1 MVLINCVGEKVVSIY
16 SPINVVV
23 LYSFLNLVYW
33 LEFFFG
39 DFIPKEIRRK
49 LAVFF
54 LILCVPLCIIGLG
67 LLDRND
73 DSAGLVGIIFI
84 IMAFLFLELGIG
96 LLHNN
101 MSQYGVIKGLF
112 LLSNNS
118 EDLADKQKTQKIY
131 CPKCS
136 QLLNVPFEYSGIV
149 SCPPCQEMINLK
161 DGLIITDES
170 DENTLIEKSEVQNDV
185 IDLVTDG
192 LIFDNKVIH
201 GNNISTLLD
210 DIINND
216 IRIDRSKLSVGF
228 SIFGVITGL
237 ISIFYFFSALS
248 GEYFD
253 FSRLFSSC
261 CIFVPIS
268 IFFTRL
274 GFSMSK
280 SPPDVVLS
288 ADSEYNEDNQDNSS
302 MVKTFQSMA
311 QYFSLGLLSVVIII
325 CFLIFIFISYII
337 YLMLEDSGFFL

>member
-1 MVLINCVGEKVVSIY
+1 M
-16 SPINVVV
+16 V
-23 LYSFLNLVYW
+23 LYSLFNLVYW
-33 LEFFFG
+33 LEFLFG
-39 DFIPKEIRRK
+39 DFIPKKIRRK
-49 LAVFF
+49 LALFF
-54 LILCVPLCIIGLG
+54 LILCVPMCIIGFS

-73 DSAGLVGIIFI
+73 NTADFLGIIFFI
-84 IMAFLFLELGIG
+84 IALLFLELGIG

-112 LLSNNS
+112 LLSNKS

-131 CPKCS
+131 CPKCI

-170 DENTLIEKSEVQNDV
+170 DENTLIEKSEVQIDV
-185 IDLVTDG
+185 IDLVTDS
-192 LIFDNKVIH
+192 LIYDSKVIH

-228 SIFGVITGL
+228 SIFGVIIGL
-237 ISIFYFFSALS
+237 LSILYFFSAFS
-248 GEYFD
+248 GEYVD
-253 FSRLFSSC
+253 SSRLFSSC

-280 SPPDVVLS
+280 SPPDVVLN
-288 ADSEYNEDNQDNSS
+288 ADSVYNEDNQDNSS

>member
-1 MVLINCVGEKVVSIY
+1 M
-16 SPINVVV
+16 V
-23 LYSFLNLVYW
+23 LYSLFNLVYW
-33 LEFFFG
+33 LEFLFG
-39 DFIPKEIRRK
+39 DFIPKKIRRK
-49 LAVFF
+49 LALFF
-54 LILCVPLCIIGLG
+54 LILCVPMCIIGFS

-73 DSAGLVGIIFI
+73 NTADFLGIIFFI
-84 IMAFLFLELGIG
+84 IALLFLELGIG

-112 LLSNNS
+112 LLSNKS
-118 EDLADKQKTQKIY
+118 ENLADKQKTQKIY
-131 CPKCS
+131 CPKCI

-170 DENTLIEKSEVQNDV
+170 DENTLIEKSEVQIDV
-185 IDLVTDG
+185 IDLVTDS
-192 LIFDNKVIH
+192 LIYDSKVIH

-228 SIFGVITGL
+228 SIFGVIIGL
-237 ISIFYFFSALS
+237 LSILYFFSAFS
-248 GEYFD
+248 GEYVD
-253 FSRLFSSC
+253 SSRLFSSC

-280 SPPDVVLS
+280 SPPDVVLT

>member
-1 MVLINCVGEKVVSIY
+1 
-16 SPINVVV
+16 
-23 LYSFLNLVYW
+23 
-33 LEFFFG
+33 
-39 DFIPKEIRRK
+39 
-49 LAVFF
+49 
-54 LILCVPLCIIGLG
+54 
-67 LLDRND
+67 
-73 DSAGLVGIIFI
+73 
-84 IMAFLFLELGIG
+84 
-96 LLHNN
+96 
-101 MSQYGVIKGLF
+101 
-112 LLSNNS
+112 
-118 EDLADKQKTQKIY
+118 
-131 CPKCS
+131 
-136 QLLNVPFEYSGIV
+136 
-149 SCPPCQEMINLK
+149 MINLK

-170 DENTLIEKSEVQNDV
+170 DENTLIEKSEVQIDV
-185 IDLVTDG
+185 IDLVTDS
-192 LIFDNKVIH
+192 LIYDSKVIH

-228 SIFGVITGL
+228 SIFGVIIGL
-237 ISIFYFFSALS
+237 LSILYFFFSFS
-248 GEYFD
+248 GEYVD
-253 FSRLFSSC
+253 SSRLFSSC

-280 SPPDVVLS
+280 SPPDVVLT

>member
-1 MVLINCVGEKVVSIY
+1 M
-16 SPINVVV
+16 V
-23 LYSFLNLVYW
+23 LYSLFNLVYW
-33 LEFFFG
+33 LEFLFG
-39 DFIPKEIRRK
+39 DFIPKNIRRK
-49 LAVFF
+49 LALFF
-54 LILCVPLCIIGLG
+54 LILCVPMCIIGFS

-73 DSAGLVGIIFI
+73 NTADFLGIIFFI
-84 IMAFLFLELGIG
+84 IALLFLELGIG

-112 LLSNNS
+112 LLSNKS

-131 CPKCS
+131 CPKCI

-170 DENTLIEKSEVQNDV
+170 DENTLIEKSEVQIDV
-185 IDLVTDG
+185 IDLVTDS
-192 LIFDNKVIH
+192 LIYDSKVIH

-228 SIFGVITGL
+228 SIFGVIIGL
-237 ISIFYFFSALS
+237 LSILYFFSAFS
-248 GEYFD
+248 GEYVD
-253 FSRLFSSC
+253 SSRLFSSC

-280 SPPDVVLS
+280 SPPDVVLT
-288 ADSEYNEDNQDNSS
+288 ADSEYNEDNQDNYS

>member
-1 MVLINCVGEKVVSIY
+1 M
-16 SPINVVV
+16 V
-23 LYSFLNLVYW
+23 LYSLFNLVYW
-33 LEFFFG
+33 LEFLFG
-39 DFIPKEIRRK
+39 DFIPKKIRRK
-49 LAVFF
+49 LALFF
-54 LILCVPLCIIGLG
+54 LMLCVPMCIIGFS

-73 DSAGLVGIIFI
+73 NTADFLGIIFFI
-84 IMAFLFLELGIG
+84 IALLFLELGIG

-112 LLSNNS
+112 LLSNKS
-118 EDLADKQKTQKIY
+118 ENLADKQKTQKIY

-136 QLLNVPFEYSGIV
+136 QLLNVPLEYSGIV

-170 DENTLIEKSEVQNDV
+170 DENTLIEKSEVQIDV
-185 IDLVTDG
+185 IDLVTDS
-192 LIFDNKVIH
+192 LIYDSKVIH

-228 SIFGVITGL
+228 SIFGVIIGL
-237 ISIFYFFSALS
+237 LSILYFFSAFS
-248 GEYFD
+248 GEYVD
-253 FSRLFSSC
+253 SSRLFSSC

-280 SPPDVVLS
+280 SPPDVVLT

>member
-1 MVLINCVGEKVVSIY
+1 M
-16 SPINVVV
+16 V
-23 LYSFLNLVYW
+23 LYSLFNLVYW
-33 LEFFFG
+33 LEFLFG
-39 DFIPKEIRRK
+39 DFIPKKIRRK
-49 LAVFF
+49 LALFF
-54 LILCVPLCIIGLG
+54 LMLCVPMCIIGFS

-73 DSAGLVGIIFI
+73 NTADFLGIIFFI
-84 IMAFLFLELGIG
+84 IALLFLELGIG

-112 LLSNNS
+112 LLSNKS

-131 CPKCS
+131 CPKCI

-170 DENTLIEKSEVQNDV
+170 DENTLIEKSEVQIDV
-185 IDLVTDG
+185 IDLVTDS
-192 LIFDNKVIH
+192 LIYDSKVIH

-228 SIFGVITGL
+228 SIFGVTIGL
-237 ISIFYFFSALS
+237 LSILYFFSAFS
-248 GEYFD
+248 GEYVD
-253 FSRLFSSC
+253 SSRLFSSC
-261 CIFVPIS
+261 CISVPIS

-280 SPPDVVLS
+280 SPPDVVLT

>member
-1 MVLINCVGEKVVSIY
+1 MAWYGL
-16 SPINVVV
+16 
-23 LYSFLNLVYW
+23 FNLVFW

-49 LAVFF
+49 LALFF
-54 LILCVPLCIIGLG
+54 LILCVPMCIIGFS

-73 DSAGLVGIIFI
+73 NTADFLGIIFFI
-84 IMAFLFLELGIG
+84 IALLFLELGIG

-112 LLSNNS
+112 LLSNKS

-131 CPKCS
+131 CPKCI

-170 DENTLIEKSEVQNDV
+170 DENTLIEKSEVQIDA
-185 IDLVTDG
+185 IDLVTDS
-192 LIFDNKVIH
+192 LIYDSKVIH

-228 SIFGVITGL
+228 SIFGVIIGL
-237 ISIFYFFSALS
+237 LSILYFFSAFS
-248 GEYFD
+248 GEYVD
-253 FSRLFSSC
+253 SSRLFSSC

-280 SPPDVVLS
+280 SPLDVVLS
-288 ADSEYNEDNQDNSS
+288 ADSEYNADNQDNFS

>member
-1 MVLINCVGEKVVSIY
+1 M
-16 SPINVVV
+16 V
-23 LYSFLNLVYW
+23 LYSLFNLVYW
-33 LEFFFG
+33 LEFLFG
-39 DFIPKEIRRK
+39 DFIPKKIRRK
-49 LAVFF
+49 LALFF
-54 LILCVPLCIIGLG
+54 LILCVPMCIIGFS

-73 DSAGLVGIIFI
+73 NTADFLGIIFFI
-84 IMAFLFLELGIG
+84 IALLFLELGIG

-112 LLSNNS
+112 LLSNKS

-131 CPKCS
+131 CPKCI

-170 DENTLIEKSEVQNDV
+170 DENTLIEKSEVQIDV
-185 IDLVTDG
+185 IDLVTDS
-192 LIFDNKVIH
+192 LIYDSKVIH

-228 SIFGVITGL
+228 SIFGVIIGL
-237 ISIFYFFSALS
+237 LSILYFFSAFS
-248 GEYFD
+248 GEYVD
-253 FSRLFSSC
+253 SSRLFSSC

-280 SPPDVVLS
+280 SPPDIVLT

>member
-1 MVLINCVGEKVVSIY
+1 M
-16 SPINVVV
+16 V
-23 LYSFLNLVYW
+23 LYSLFNLVYW
-33 LEFFFG
+33 LEFLFG
-39 DFIPKEIRRK
+39 DFIPKKIRRK
-49 LAVFF
+49 LALFF
-54 LILCVPLCIIGLG
+54 LMLCVPMCIIGFS

-73 DSAGLVGIIFI
+73 NTADFLGIIFFI
-84 IMAFLFLELGIG
+84 IALLFLELGIG

-112 LLSNNS
+112 LLSNKS
-118 EDLADKQKTQKIY
+118 ENLADKQKTQKIY

-161 DGLIITDES
+161 DGLIITDEY
-170 DENTLIEKSEVQNDV
+170 DENTLIEKSEHQIDA
-185 IDLVTDG
+185 IDLVTDS

-201 GNNISTLLD
+201 GNNISTILD
-210 DIINND
+210 DLINND
-216 IRIDRSKLSVGF
+216 VRIDRSKLSVGF
-228 SIFGVITGL
+228 SIFGVIIGL
-237 ISIFYFFSALS
+237 LSIFYFFSAFS

-288 ADSEYNEDNQDNSS
+288 VDSEYKEDNQDNSS
-302 MVKTFQSMA
+302 MVETFQSMA

-325 CFLIFIFISYII
+325 CILIFIFISYII

>member
-1 MVLINCVGEKVVSIY
+1 M
-16 SPINVVV
+16 V
-23 LYSFLNLVYW
+23 LYSLFNLVYW
-33 LEFFFG
+33 LEFLFG
-39 DFIPKEIRRK
+39 DFIPKKIRRK
-49 LAVFF
+49 LALFF
-54 LILCVPLCIIGLG
+54 LILCVPMCIIGFS

-73 DSAGLVGIIFI
+73 NTADFLGIIFFI
-84 IMAFLFLELGIG
+84 IALLFLELGIG

-112 LLSNNS
+112 LLSNKS

-131 CPKCS
+131 CPKCI

-170 DENTLIEKSEVQNDV
+170 DENTLIEKSEVQVDV
-185 IDLVTDG
+185 IDLVTDS
-192 LIFDNKVIH
+192 LIYDSKVIH

-228 SIFGVITGL
+228 SIFGVIIGL
-237 ISIFYFFSALS
+237 LSILYFFSAFS
-248 GEYFD
+248 GEYVD
-253 FSRLFSSC
+253 SSRLFSSC

-280 SPPDVVLS
+280 SPPDVVLT
-288 ADSEYNEDNQDNSS
+288 ADSEYNEDNRDNSS

>member
-1 MVLINCVGEKVVSIY
+1 MVWYSLI
-16 SPINVVV
+16 
-23 LYSFLNLVYW
+23 NLVYW

-39 DFIPKEIRRK
+39 DFIPKKIRRK
-49 LAVFF
+49 LALLF
-54 LILCVPLCIIGLG
+54 LILCAPLCIIGLI

-73 DSAGLVGIIFI
+73 DFADFLGIIFI
-84 IMAFLFLELGIG
+84 IISFLFLELGIG

-112 LLSNNS
+112 MLSNNS
-118 EDLADKQKTQKIY
+118 EDLADKQKMQKIY

-136 QLLNVPFEYSGIV
+136 QLLNVPFEYSGKV

-161 DGLIITDES
+161 DGFIINDEY
-170 DENTLIEKSEVQNDV
+170 DENTFIEKSEDQIDR
-185 IDLVTDG
+185 IDLVTDS
-192 LIFDNKVIH
+192 LIYDNKVIY
-201 GNNISTLLD
+201 GNTISTLLD
-210 DIINND
+210 DVINND
-216 IRIDRSKLSVGF
+216 VQIDRSKLSFGF
-228 SIFGVITGL
+228 SIFGVIIGL
-237 ISIFYFFSALS
+237 LSIFYIFSALS

-253 FSRLFSSC
+253 FSRLFVSC

-288 ADSEYNEDNQDNSS
+288 VDSKYNGDNQDNSS
-302 MVKTFQSMA
+302 MVETFQSMA

-325 CFLIFIFISYII
+325 CFLILIFISYII

>member
-1 MVLINCVGEKVVSIY
+1 M
-16 SPINVVV
+16 V
-23 LYSFLNLVYW
+23 LYSLFNLVYW
-33 LEFFFG
+33 LEFLFG
-39 DFIPKEIRRK
+39 DFIPKKIRRK
-49 LAVFF
+49 LALFF
-54 LILCVPLCIIGLG
+54 LILCVPMCIIGFS

-73 DSAGLVGIIFI
+73 NTADFLGIIFFI
-84 IMAFLFLELGIG
+84 IALLFLELGIG

-112 LLSNNS
+112 LLSNKS

-131 CPKCS
+131 CPKCI

-170 DENTLIEKSEVQNDV
+170 DENTLIEKSEVQIDV
-185 IDLVTDG
+185 IDLVTDS
-192 LIFDNKVIH
+192 LIYDSKVIH

-228 SIFGVITGL
+228 SIFGVIIGL
-237 ISIFYFFSALS
+237 LSILYFFSAFS
-248 GEYFD
+248 GEYVD
-253 FSRLFSSC
+253 SSRLFSSC

-280 SPPDVVLS
+280 SPPDVVLT
-288 ADSEYNEDNQDNSS
+288 ADSEYNEDNRDNSS

>member
-1 MVLINCVGEKVVSIY
+1 M
-16 SPINVVV
+16 V
-23 LYSFLNLVYW
+23 LYSLFNLVYW
-33 LEFFFG
+33 LEFLFG
-39 DFIPKEIRRK
+39 DFIPKKIRRK
-49 LAVFF
+49 LALFF
-54 LILCVPLCIIGLG
+54 LMLCVPMCIIGFS

-73 DSAGLVGIIFI
+73 NTADFLGIIFFI
-84 IMAFLFLELGIG
+84 IALLFLELGIG

-112 LLSNNS
+112 LLSNKS
-118 EDLADKQKTQKIY
+118 ENLADKQKTQKIY

-161 DGLIITDES
+161 DGLIITDEY
-170 DENTLIEKSEVQNDV
+170 DENTLIEKSEHQIDA
-185 IDLVTDG
+185 IDLVTDS

-201 GNNISTLLD
+201 GNNISTILD
-210 DIINND
+210 DLINND
-216 IRIDRSKLSVGF
+216 VRIDRSKLSVGF
-228 SIFGVITGL
+228 SIFGVIIGL
-237 ISIFYFFSALS
+237 LSIFYFFSAFS

-253 FSRLFSSC
+253 SSRLFSSC

-288 ADSEYNEDNQDNSS
+288 VDSEYNEDNQDNSS
-302 MVKTFQSMA
+302 MVETFQSMA

-325 CFLIFIFISYII
+325 CILIFIFISYII

>member
-1 MVLINCVGEKVVSIY
+1 MVLINCVGEKIVSIY

-23 LYSFLNLVYW
+23 FYSFFNLVYW

-39 DFIPKEIRRK
+39 DFIPKKIRRK
-49 LAVFF
+49 LALFF
-54 LILCVPLCIIGLG
+54 LILCVPLCIIGLS

-73 DSAGLVGIIFI
+73 NSAGFLGIIFI
-84 IMAFLFLELGIG
+84 IIAFLFLELGIG

-112 LLSNNS
+112 LLSNKS

-131 CPKCS
+131 CPKCR
-136 QLLNVPFEYSGIV
+136 QLLNVPFGYSGIV

-161 DGLIITDES
+161 DGLIFTNES
-170 DENTLIEKSEVQNDV
+170 DENTFIEKSEDQIDP
-185 IDLVTDG
+185 IDLISTSVI
-192 LIFDNKVIH
+192 LDNKVVY
-201 GNNISTLLD
+201 GNTISTLLD
-210 DIINND
+210 DFINND
-216 IRIDRSKLSVGF
+216 VPIDRSKLSVGF
-228 SIFGVITGL
+228 SIFGVIIGFL
-237 ISIFYFFSALS
+237 SIFYFFSAFS

-280 SPPDVVLS
+280 SPPDVILS
-288 ADSEYNEDNQDNSS
+288 ADSEYNEDNQDNFST
-302 MVKTFQSMA
+302 VKTFQSMA
-311 QYFSLGLLSVVIII
+311 QYFSFGLLSVVMII

-337 YLMLEDSGFFL
+337 YLMLESSGFFL

>member
-1 MVLINCVGEKVVSIY
+1 M
-16 SPINVVV
+16 V
-23 LYSFLNLVYW
+23 LYSLFNLVYW
-33 LEFFFG
+33 LEFLFG
-39 DFIPKEIRRK
+39 DFIPKKIRRK
-49 LAVFF
+49 LALFF
-54 LILCVPLCIIGLG
+54 LILCVPMCIIGFS

-73 DSAGLVGIIFI
+73 NTADFLGIIFFI
-84 IMAFLFLELGIG
+84 IALLFLELGIG

-112 LLSNNS
+112 LLSNKS
-118 EDLADKQKTQKIY
+118 EDLDGKQKTQKIY

-170 DENTLIEKSEVQNDV
+170 DENTLIEKSEVQIDV
-185 IDLVTDG
+185 IDLVTDS
-192 LIFDNKVIH
+192 LIYDSKVIH

-228 SIFGVITGL
+228 SIFGVIIGL
-237 ISIFYFFSALS
+237 LSILYFFSAFS
-248 GEYFD
+248 GEYVD
-253 FSRLFSSC
+253 SSRLFSSC

-280 SPPDVVLS
+280 SPPDVVLT

>member
-1 MVLINCVGEKVVSIY
+1 M
-16 SPINVVV
+16 V
-23 LYSFLNLVYW
+23 LYSLFNLVYW
-33 LEFFFG
+33 LEFLFG
-39 DFIPKEIRRK
+39 DFIPKKIRRK
-49 LAVFF
+49 LALFF
-54 LILCVPLCIIGLG
+54 LILCVPMCIIGFS

-73 DSAGLVGIIFI
+73 NTADFLGIIFFI
-84 IMAFLFLELGIG
+84 IALLFLELGIG

-112 LLSNNS
+112 LLSNKS

-131 CPKCS
+131 CPKCI

-170 DENTLIEKSEVQNDV
+170 DENTLIEKSEVQIDV
-185 IDLVTDG
+185 IDLVNDS
-192 LIFDNKVIH
+192 LIYDSKVIH

-228 SIFGVITGL
+228 SVFGVIIGL
-237 ISIFYFFSALS
+237 LSILYFFSAFS
-248 GEYFD
+248 GEYVD
-253 FSRLFSSC
+253 SSRLFSSC

-280 SPPDVVLS
+280 SPPDVVLT

>member
-1 MVLINCVGEKVVSIY
+1 M
-16 SPINVVV
+16 V
-23 LYSFLNLVYW
+23 LYSLFNLVYW
-33 LEFFFG
+33 LEFLFG
-39 DFIPKEIRRK
+39 DFIPKKIRRK
-49 LAVFF
+49 LALFF
-54 LILCVPLCIIGLG
+54 LILCVPMCIIGFS

-73 DSAGLVGIIFI
+73 NTADFLGIIFFI
-84 IMAFLFLELGIG
+84 IALLFLELGIG

-112 LLSNNS
+112 LLSNKS

-131 CPKCS
+131 CPKCI

-170 DENTLIEKSEVQNDV
+170 DENTLIEKSEVQIDV
-185 IDLVTDG
+185 IDLVTDS
-192 LIFDNKVIH
+192 LIYDSKVIH

-228 SIFGVITGL
+228 SIFGVIIGL
-237 ISIFYFFSALS
+237 LSRLYFFSAFS
-248 GEYFD
+248 GEYVD
-253 FSRLFSSC
+253 SSRLFSSC

-280 SPPDVVLS
+280 SPPDVVLT

>member
-1 MVLINCVGEKVVSIY
+1 M
-16 SPINVVV
+16 V
-23 LYSFLNLVYW
+23 LYSLFNLVYW
-33 LEFFFG
+33 LEFLFG
-39 DFIPKEIRRK
+39 DFIPKKIRRK
-49 LAVFF
+49 LALFF
-54 LILCVPLCIIGLG
+54 LILCVPMCIIGFS

-73 DSAGLVGIIFI
+73 NTADFLGIIFFI
-84 IMAFLFLELGIG
+84 IALLFLELGIG

-112 LLSNNS
+112 LLSNKS

-131 CPKCS
+131 CPKCI

-170 DENTLIEKSEVQNDV
+170 DENTLIEKSEVQIDA
-185 IDLVTDG
+185 IDLVTDS
-192 LIFDNKVIH
+192 LIYDSKVIH

-228 SIFGVITGL
+228 SIFGVIIGL
-237 ISIFYFFSALS
+237 LSILYFFSAFS
-248 GEYFD
+248 GEYVD
-253 FSRLFSSC
+253 SSRLFSSC

-280 SPPDVVLS
+280 SPPDVVLT

>member
-1 MVLINCVGEKVVSIY
+1 M
-16 SPINVVV
+16 V
-23 LYSFLNLVYW
+23 LYSLFNLVYW
-33 LEFFFG
+33 LEFLFG
-39 DFIPKEIRRK
+39 DFIPKKIRRK
-49 LAVFF
+49 LALFF
-54 LILCVPLCIIGLG
+54 LILCVPMCIIGFS

-73 DSAGLVGIIFI
+73 NTTDFLGIIFFI
-84 IMAFLFLELGIG
+84 IALLFLELGIG

-112 LLSNNS
+112 LLSNKS

-131 CPKCS
+131 CPKCI

-170 DENTLIEKSEVQNDV
+170 DENTLIEKSEVQIDV
-185 IDLVTDG
+185 IDLVTDS
-192 LIFDNKVIH
+192 LIYDSKVIH

-228 SIFGVITGL
+228 SIFGVIIGL
-237 ISIFYFFSALS
+237 LSILYFFSAFS
-248 GEYFD
+248 GEYVD
-253 FSRLFSSC
+253 SSRLFSSC

-280 SPPDVVLS
+280 SPPDVVLT

>member
-1 MVLINCVGEKVVSIY
+1 M
-16 SPINVVV
+16 V
-23 LYSFLNLVYW
+23 LYSLFNLVYW
-33 LEFFFG
+33 LEFLFG
-39 DFIPKEIRRK
+39 DFIPKKIRRK
-49 LAVFF
+49 LALFF
-54 LILCVPLCIIGLG
+54 LILCVPMCIIGFS
-67 LLDRND
+67 LLDRD
-73 DSAGLVGIIFI
+73 DNTADFLGIIFFI
-84 IMAFLFLELGIG
+84 IALLFLELGIG

-112 LLSNNS
+112 LLSNKS
-118 EDLADKQKTQKIY
+118 EDLAGKQKTQKIY
-131 CPKCS
+131 CPKCI

-170 DENTLIEKSEVQNDV
+170 DENTLIEKSEVQIDV
-185 IDLVTDG
+185 IDLVTDS
-192 LIFDNKVIH
+192 LIYDSKVIH

-228 SIFGVITGL
+228 SIFGVIIGL
-237 ISIFYFFSALS
+237 LSILYFFSAFS
-248 GEYFD
+248 GEYVD
-253 FSRLFSSC
+253 SSRLFSSC

-280 SPPDVVLS
+280 SPPDVVLT